1 MRILVP
7 IKKVVDYNVRVLPTA
22 CKKRVDIENVKMS
35 VNPFDEIALEEAIRL
50 KEKNYAEEIC
60 LVTIGPESCEDILRS
75 GLAMGA
81 DRAMLIVTEI
91 DLISIQ
97 IAQIL
102 NSLLKRNKFDLILMG
117 KQAIDDD
124 CNQTGQMLA
133 GLAGLPQATFASELE
148 VTKKSKEMLVIREVD
163 TGVETVSFS
172 LPAVITADLR
182 LNEPR
187 YISLPNIMKAKK
199 KEMEKIELEKL
210 NINFAKSIEVI
221 EISEP
226 EERSKGE
233 ILHNV
238 DDLLFELKETLKV
251 I

>member
-1 MRILVP
+1 
-7 IKKVVDYNVRVLPTA
+7 
-22 CKKRVDIENVKMS
+22 
-35 VNPFDEIALEEAIRL
+35 
-50 KEKNYAEEIC
+50 
-60 LVTIGPESCEDILRS
+60 
-75 GLAMGA
+75 MGA